1 MPATFCDSSNWAA
14 SALPGA
20 PSPWGPISLVA
31 HLCGHPFPGG
41 PISVGAHLPGGP
53 SPWRPISWGAYLHG
67 GPSPWGPI
75 SLEAHLLVGPISCGP
90 VSQGAHLRGRG
101 GVALK
106 DPYTWLL
113 LTFMTP
119 WLPFLCRPHP
129 WPCSSGGGWDQQL
142 MPHPHLLFSG
152 HFLTPAVGGTPGPG
166 EWWIDK

>member
-53 SPWRPISWGAYLHG
+53 MSLETHLLGAHLHG
-67 GPSPWGPI
+67 GPI

-119 WLPFLCRPHP
+119 WLPFLCHPHP

-152 HFLTPAVGGTPGPG
+152 HFLTPAVGGAPGPG
-166 EWWIDK
+166 EWRIDK